1 MSDVSNTKIVIDTT
15 QLNKIVK
22 GLGEYEKQMPGAA
35 ISAVNRTLDYVNTKV
50 GRMVAAEYRI
60 KVSDVK
66 GTITK
71 NKARKGKL
79 LAFLK
84 SEGSRLTLARFRF
97 GSSKKAVKVKI
108 KKNDG
113 VKKVTTNPTPFLQ
126 NLNGHEQIM
135 KRQGKRRKPVD
146 VLRSISIPQMID
158 SLKVSEKIQKEAH
171 KKLAERIEHEM
182 SYRLKKVGAK

>member
-1 MSDVSNTKIVIDTT
+1 MSNTKIVIDTT

-97 GSSKKAVKVKI
+97 GSSKKTVKVKI

-126 NLNGHEQIM
+126 NLNGREQIM

-158 SLKVSEKIQKEAH
+158 SLKVSEKIQKEAN